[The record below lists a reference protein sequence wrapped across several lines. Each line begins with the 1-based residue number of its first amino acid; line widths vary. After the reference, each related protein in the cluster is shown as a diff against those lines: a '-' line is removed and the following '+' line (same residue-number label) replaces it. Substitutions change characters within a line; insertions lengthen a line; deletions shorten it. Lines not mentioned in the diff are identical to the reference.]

1 MTMVHRR
8 IVILVENQYQE
19 LELWYP
25 LLRLREEGVEAKLV
39 GPGIEE
45 TFLGRHGFPAK
56 AEMVTSSVSPKDFD
70 GIIIPGGFAPDYLR
84 RLPVVTNLVRE
95 MYQQGKLIGALSR
108 GPWVL
113 ISADIVRGKRI
124 AGLISL
130 RDDINNAGGEFV
142 DAPVVVDGNIITA
155 RGPNELPLF
164 MREVLAFLWRSRPR
178 LNEPHPDGWLIDGT
192 GNMLSLAQLLRGKPA
207 LVLFFDSGFS
217 PRGMTFLPRYN
228 GLAERVERKG
238 GLFIG
243 ISTESIFTHQE
254 LQRRLQLAF
263 PLYSDVFLEVTKAFG
278 VLGASGLAEWAVMLI
293 DAHGVLRFA
302 ERCPGGDVE
311 SLPGFQRKFESLFG

>member
-1 MTMVHRR
+1 MSRRR
-8 IVILVENQYQE
+8 IIILVENQYQE

-25 LLRLREEGVEAKLV
+25 LLRLQEEGIEAKLV
-39 GPGIEE
+39 GPGLEE

-70 GIIIPGGFAPDYLR
+70 GVIIPGGFAPDYLR
-84 RLPVVTNLVRE
+84 RLPVVTHLVRE
-95 MYQQGKLIGALSR
+95 MYQQGKLIGSLSR

-124 AGLISL
+124 TGLISL
-130 RDDINNAGGEFV
+130 RDDVNNAGGEFI

-155 RGPNELPLF
+155 RGPSELPLF

-178 LNEPHPDGWLIDGT
+178 LNEPHPDGWLVDSS
-192 GNMLSLAQLLRGKPA
+192 GNVLSLGQIIKGRPSLL
-207 LVLFFDSGFS
+207 LFFDSSFS
-217 PRGMTFLPRYN
+217 PRSVNFLPRYREW
-228 GLAERVERKG
+228 AKRVEERG

-243 ISTESIFTHQE
+243 ISTDSIFTHREFQNRFS
-254 LQRRLQLAF
+254 LPF

-278 VLGASGLAEWAVMLI
+278 VLGGNGLAEWAVFLI

-302 ERCPGGDVE
+302 ERCPGGDIE
-311 SLPGFQRKFESLFG
+311 NLPGFQRKFEGLFG

>member
-1 MTMVHRR
+1 MSRRR
-8 IVILVENQYQE
+8 IIILVENQYQE

-25 LLRLREEGVEAKLV
+25 LLRLQEEGIEAKLV
-39 GPGIEE
+39 GPGLEE

-56 AEMVTSSVSPKDFD
+56 AEMVTSSVSPRDFD
-70 GIIIPGGFAPDYLR
+70 GVIIPGGFAPDYLR

-95 MYQQGKLIGALSR
+95 MYQQGKLIGSLSR

-124 AGLISL
+124 TGLISL
-130 RDDINNAGGEFV
+130 RDDVNNAGGEFV

-155 RGPNELPLF
+155 RGPSELPLF

-178 LNEPHPDGWLIDGT
+178 LNEPHPDGWLVDSS
-192 GNMLSLAQLLRGKPA
+192 GNVASLGQVIKGKPS
-207 LVLFFDSGFS
+207 LLLFFDSGFS
-217 PRGMTFLPRYN
+217 PRSVNLLPRYREW
-228 GLAERVERKG
+228 AKRVEERG

-243 ISTESIFTHQE
+243 ISTDSIFTHRE
-254 LQRRLQLAF
+254 LQNRFSLSF
-263 PLYSDVFLEVTKAFG
+263 PLYSDVSLEVTKAFG
-278 VLGASGLAEWAVMLI
+278 VLGGNGLAEWAVFLI

-302 ERCPGGDVE
+302 ERCPGGDIE
-311 SLPGFQRKFESLFG
+311 NLPGFQRKFEGLFG